1 MQHNGIL
8 KSFQRIMLTVLLP
21 NAAIEL
27 PFAKEDAVAFPT
39 INQVQVECRSVEM
52 IGAGQETATL
62 AGT

>member
-1 MQHNGIL
+1 MRML

-39 INQVQVECRSVEM
+39 INQVECRSVEM